1 MMKCHFENK
10 QQVSGESK
18 LLFNIFLS
26 SIKKKETFFNFFFLL
41 LYLGYVQT
49 EDGQSILNLHFSCL
63 QQIDC
68 LCVCKRAVDC
78 SIWTGVIYSVSSSM
92 VFSTWARK
100 KLRKKGKGDED
111 EAAGIPSADSLSHRQ
126 WRLLM
131 NDMSLVLRNPFQIQ
145 KKIKIINGMICER
158 ERESCVPNSTTSQQQ
173 MNNAFLKR
181 IQ

>member
-78 SIWTGVIYSVSSSM
+78 SIWTEWSTLWVPRW
-92 VFSTWARK
+92 FSLPGPERSWG
-100 KLRKKGKGDED
+100 KKGK
-111 EAAGIPSADSLSHRQ
+111 AVRMRRRASRPLTASHTA
-126 WRLLM
+126 
-131 NDMSLVLRNPFQIQ
+131 NDGSWWMTWASF
-145 KKIKIINGMICER
+145 
-158 ERESCVPNSTTSQQQ
+158 
-173 MNNAFLKR
+173 
-181 IQ
+181 